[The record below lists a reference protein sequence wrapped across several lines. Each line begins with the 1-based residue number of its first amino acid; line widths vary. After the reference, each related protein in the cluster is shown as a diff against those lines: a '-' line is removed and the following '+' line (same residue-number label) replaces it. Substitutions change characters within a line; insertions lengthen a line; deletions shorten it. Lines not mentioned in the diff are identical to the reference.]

1 MSGIII
7 DFNSKFHQGQEN
19 KEMTNILIKT
29 MAYHKQARIL
39 LVNNTD
45 LVGTICHRPAIRS
58 KGLRHSLGL
67 TVSAASLLAGTLKD
81 RQRLSLSIKSSR
93 SGYKWFADVDW
104 QGNVRGY
111 AGDELLN
118 APPTSLDEL
127 TMAQLIGDRG
137 FIQIVKDLGMYRNV
151 TGITDMP
158 YRNIVDDL
166 SHYFQQSEQTPTH
179 FALHIGYMDDGRIG
193 TSVGILAQLLPGA
206 PDGLLDRIKEAA
218 ERLPALSSSELN
230 GEAFCRV
237 PFRLFDDIEVMDEM
251 PVQAFCGCS
260 KEMMLPMLHALG
272 HDELAVACEANESM
286 EMTCQICGNSYLFTP
301 DEIRKLLD
309 QQGGGSRP

>member
-1 MSGIII
+1 MA
-7 DFNSKFHQGQEN
+7 NV
-19 KEMTNILIKT
+19 LIKT
-29 MAYHKQARIL
+29 LAYKKQARIL

-45 LVGTICHRPAIRS
+45 LISAVCHRPAVRS
-58 KGLRHSLGL
+58 KLLRRSLGL

-81 RQRLSLSIKSSR
+81 RQRLSLSIKANR
-93 SGYKWFADVDW
+93 SGYKWFADVDS

-111 AGDELLN
+111 ASDELLN
-118 APPTSLDEL
+118 APYASLDKL
-127 TMAQLIGDRG
+127 TIAQLIGDRG
-137 FIQIVKDLGMYRNV
+137 FIQIVKDVGMYRNV

-166 SHYFQQSEQTPTH
+166 SHYFHQSEQTPTH
-179 FALHIGYMDDGRIG
+179 FALRIDNMDDGRIG

-218 ERLPALSSSELN
+218 QRLFALSSSELN
-230 GEAFCRV
+230 GEAFRQV
-237 PFRLFDDIEVMDEM
+237 PFLLFDDIEIMDEM

-272 HDELAVACEANESM
+272 HDELAAACEANESM
-286 EMTCQICGNSYLFTP
+286 EMTCQICGSSYRFTP

-309 QQGGGSRP
+309 RQG